1 MINRG
6 KKAIALNVT
15 YFFLGEYFSD
25 ALRTTLTIL
34 FPIVVFF
41 YFGNQEA
48 ATGIGVGALLISLTD
63 LPDNRL
69 NKLKT
74 AIISI
79 IVFFFTT
86 LLVSQ
91 VLDYPVLSAVMI
103 TSLAFALSLLAVYGQ
118 KMGLIGTMALIVCAF
133 VMGLHPERPLYFS
146 GYMLVGGIWYYVVS
160 LIQTLIRPY
169 RSLNHAIF
177 ECLIASAAFLK
188 AKAKNYDPSIPFD
201 HQQKDII
208 KLHIRVNQKHEL
220 IRNLL
225 LTDRYAMNPDN
236 KKGQILLKRAGL
248 LIDLYEQLNAVH
260 FDYEFVRKSLAN
272 GPGLQLIANLIR
284 FLAEEIEDLGK
295 HVRSIQ
301 DSDPEFTS
309 HSKYSN
315 DRGLLLSEMTY
326 LSTDQSEFIRN
337 IVANI
342 DDIASIILSI
352 RKNEWPGK
360 QSLKN
365 REEISYPLFVSSD
378 RFSLKDH
385 LSLKSPI
392 FRFSL
397 RMAICFLFGFILIWQ
412 LAPSKYSYW
421 LFLTLVIVARP
432 KFSITW
438 KRNFQRLKGSLGGVI
453 IGLFLIFFIKSPVVL
468 LSIAAICL
476 LGFYAFNRIN
486 YTIGVLFITPAVILT
501 LGSYHGHFDH
511 IVHDRILFTI
521 IGCGIAIL
529 ATYIFPIRDSKQL
542 GGKIR
547 EATNSSLNYFLIA
560 IAKPSK
566 HDENKARM
574 ARKNANLSLSDLSES
589 IESASQEPWQSNINL
604 KSLYELQVII
614 YKINAM
620 ITSIYLATDIAE
632 NREDDFLIKSI
643 VTNLQLKNQTG
654 FLSVEDDLI
663 KYKSLKNQSYN
674 LFQQKLKDINALSF
688 DLTKQYDSLR

>member
-1 MINRG
+1 LINRG
-6 KKAIALNVT
+6 KKAIALNIT

-34 FPIVVFF
+34 FPIVLFF
-41 YFGNQEA
+41 YLGNQEA

-74 AIISI
+74 AVISI

-91 VLDYPVLSAVMI
+91 VLDYPILSAIII
-103 TSLAFALSLLAVYGQ
+103 TSLAFVLSLLAVYGQ

-133 VMGLHPERPLYFS
+133 VMGLHPARPLYFS
-146 GYMLVGGIWYYVVS
+146 GYMLIGGIWYYIVS
-160 LIQTLIRPY
+160 LIQTLARPY

-225 LTDRYAMNPDN
+225 LTDRYAMNPN
-236 KKGQILLKRAGL
+236 NRKGQILLQRAGL

-260 FDYEFVRKSLAN
+260 FDYESVRKSLKE

-295 HVRSIQ
+295 HVRLIR
-301 DSDPEFTS
+301 DSEEEFTVS
-309 HSKYSN
+309 SIYSN
-315 DRGLLLSEMTY
+315 DRQLLLAEAAH
-326 LSTDQSEFIRN
+326 LDAGQSEFIRN
-337 IVANI
+337 IVANV
-342 DDIASIILSI
+342 DGIAGIILSI
-352 RKNEWPGK
+352 RKNEKPGK
-360 QSLKN
+360 QSLKH

-412 LAPSKYSYW
+412 LTPSKYNYW

-438 KRNFQRLKGSLGGVI
+438 KRNFQRLKGSLGGVA
-453 IGLFLIFFIKSPVVL
+453 IGLLLIFFIKSPVVL
-468 LSIAAICL
+468 LSISAICL

-511 IVHDRILFTI
+511 IVHDRILFTL

-529 ATYIFPIRDSKQL
+529 ATYVFPIWDSKQL
-542 GGKIR
+542 EGKIGA
-547 EATNSSLNYFLIA
+547 ATNAGLKYLLIA
-560 IAKPSK
+560 TAKPNK
-566 HDENKARM
+566 HDENTTRM

-620 ITSIYLATDIAE
+620 ITSIYLATDSAE
-632 NREDDFLIKSI
+632 NREEDFLIKTI
-643 VTNLQLKNQTG
+643 VANLQLKNQKV
-654 FLSVEDDLI
+654 FLSTEDDLMQ
-663 KYKSLKNQSYN
+663 YKSIENESYS
-674 LFQQKLKDINALSF
+674 LFQQKLKDITALSF